1 MMALLYGVV
10 SGVLLTAVVLIIVFI
25 LRLFGILRHGSEYK
39 PGQKGSVSVLVVA
52 GSGENQPCKQHLQS
66 KILYSMYVYL
76 CICAC
81 NIIA

>member
-52 GSGENQPCKQHLQS
+52 GSGENQPCKQHRV
-66 KILYSMYVYL
+66 KYYTVCVFMYL
-76 CICAC
+76 CV
-81 NIIA
+81 